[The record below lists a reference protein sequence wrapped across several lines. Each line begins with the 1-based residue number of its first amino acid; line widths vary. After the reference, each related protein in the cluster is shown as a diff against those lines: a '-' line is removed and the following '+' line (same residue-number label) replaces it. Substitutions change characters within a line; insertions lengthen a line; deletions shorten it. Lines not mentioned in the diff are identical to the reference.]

1 MLVTPLIATT
11 IDIESYSDIGVD
23 EIYRAFRFIYL
34 AVCLVPPHV
43 VTSDPCLDLNELFGL
58 LRVKL
63 HGLPA
68 INELVPSALFTT
80 VSTASLPH
88 LFI

>member
-1 MLVTPLIATT
+1 MLVTLLVATI

-34 AVCLVPPHV
+34 AVCLVLTHV
-43 VTSDPCLDLNELFGL
+43 VASDPCLDLHELLGL

-63 HGLPA
+63 HGLSA
-68 INELVPSALFTT
+68 INELVPSALFAT

-88 LFI
+88 